1 MPSDKVLKE
10 NAQNHAAVAGCLN
23 ILQVANLCK
32 FQTAFSDQVK
42 LNPET
47 NTTLLSRDF
56 ANHTISLIPID
67 APKAISN
74 IMTTTT
80 PTSPFTEDSVQV
92 TNTEAQNGSS
102 TSAHDQSLSPIFQFP
117 ILKASVKKNSSQSSS
132 LHTNKRQPFN
142 KASNFSSL
150 PGAMVSSN
158 SSIIIQSSKVTSHHA
173 QPHPQHCHAP
183 INDSAVPERFHNT
196 QHPPQVNGVPQNY
209 NIASHVPEIE
219 YQPSAIP
226 THCRPI
232 IQGTTDRQENKTYT
246 ELTPMPSTLH
256 TTGQLLSSAVGP
268 VTPERANDSSLTLPS
283 QMPDYQSTPN
293 GRINNYEDKV
303 KQLQQE
309 VEELKKENESLR
321 SELQSLQGA
330 SGSAHSCTCPGR

>member
-1 MPSDKVLKE
+1 M
-10 NAQNHAAVAGCLN
+10 
-23 ILQVANLCK
+23 LQEANLCK

-47 NTTLLSRDF
+47 HTTSLSGDF
-56 ANHTISLIPID
+56 ANHTISSLIPID

-183 INDSAVPERFHNT
+183 IKLPLVQKCTIRKVPLFS
-196 QHPPQVNGVPQNY
+196 GVPQNY
-209 NIASHVPEIE
+209 NIPSHVPEIE
-219 YQPSAIP
+219 YQSPAIP
-226 THCRPI
+226 THSRPI

-256 TTGQLLSSAVGP
+256 TTGQLLSSAIGFSDCGP
-268 VTPERANDSSLTLPS
+268 VTPEHANDSSLTLPS

-293 GRINNYEDKV
+293 ARINNYEDKT

-330 SGSAHSCTCPGR
+330 SGSGHSCTCPGR

>member
-1 MPSDKVLKE
+1 MQWAWTPCSAWRRWCKKWERKRKQTRKAKESQEQDVNDENVTKENEGVKVGGKFKCWKKSVPSDKVLKE

-23 ILQVANLCK
+23 MLQEAYLCK

-47 NTTLLSRDF
+47 HTPSLSWDF
-56 ANHTISLIPID
+56 ANHTISSLIPID

-80 PTSPFTEDSVQV
+80 PTSPFTEVSVQV
-92 TNTEAQNGSS
+92 TNTGAQNGSS

-117 ILKASVKKNSSQSSS
+117 ILKASVKKNPSQSSS

-150 PGAMVSSN
+150 SGAMASSN

-183 INDSAVPERFHNT
+183 INDSAVPESFHNT

-209 NIASHVPEIE
+209 NIPSHVPEIE
-219 YQPSAIP
+219 NQPPA
-226 THCRPI
+226 THSRPI
-232 IQGTTDRQENKTYT
+232 IQRM
-246 ELTPMPSTLH
+246 LT
-256 TTGQLLSSAVGP
+256 QSSG
-268 VTPERANDSSLTLPS
+268 
-283 QMPDYQSTPN
+283 
-293 GRINNYEDKV
+293 
-303 KQLQQE
+303 
-309 VEELKKENESLR
+309 LKN
-321 SELQSLQGA
+321 
-330 SGSAHSCTCPGR
+330 